1 MFDPPTRGIRLER
14 SRKKRPYYREKLL
27 WCHQKTNNRMQP
39 LTINFQL
46 ALSINIDAY
55 GWLLTNSVI
64 QIHMTIFQHLL
75 HQNMNVVV
83 LFISY
88 PTIPSSLIKFGANY
102 WFVNGQPYVSIFI
115 ESRECLSGIRFGWY
129 LFRRRLKWNLSLT
142 VSNVHHKVCLI
153 ASAGDEQHTN
163 EINFSWK
170 WLINFWIH
178 EFIKSTLLNC
188 PSKFGLCNLLFG
200 R

>member
-102 WFVNGQPYVSIFI
+102 WFVNGQPYASIFI
-115 ESRECLSGIRFGWY
+115 ESAISKWWRNYTKTMEIVLRLHGYQENPREDQRF
-129 LFRRRLKWNLSLT
+129 
-142 VSNVHHKVCLI
+142 
-153 ASAGDEQHTN
+153 
-163 EINFSWK
+163 
-170 WLINFWIH
+170 
-178 EFIKSTLLNC
+178 
-188 PSKFGLCNLLFG
+188 
-200 R
+200 